1 MVPVIYTTYGIAMGH
16 RPEVLAASG
25 GLQPVG
31 VNGMREQKAQ
41 MRRARVRCWL
51 ETVMVRMRL
60 RHQDADSRTAGTEGM
75 SVAVLPST
83 R

>member
-1 MVPVIYTTYGIAMGH
+1 MGPVIYTTYGIAMGH

-31 VNGMREQKAQ
+31 VNRMREQTAQ
-41 MRRARVRCWL
+41 LRRTRVRCWL
-51 ETVMVRMRL
+51 ETVLVRMRL
-60 RHQDADSRTAGTEGM
+60 QHQDAASRTGGTEGM